1 MLAYSA
7 RGDFPWRRVP
17 GYIIA
22 QLVGSTRAC
31 LLLWAMFGKVGMLGA
46 TEPGPGVNDLQ
57 TLIMEFS

>member
-57 TLIMEFS
+57 ALIMEFS

>member
-46 TEPGPGVNDLQ
+46 TELGLGVNDLQ

>member
-1 MLAYSA
+1 M
-7 RGDFPWRRVP
+7 P

-57 TLIMEFS
+57 ALIMEFS